1 MRKAVTIQ
9 EQFDVEVFGL
19 EWNDGLA
26 GPKEAPEDI
35 HTAAQ
40 KIQGM
45 RAAALRDWYPEA
57 DAAPWPLNVSCAN
70 ARAPSGDDED
80 TTGTR
85 SLFWRSALL
94 GLSPG

>member
-1 MRKAVTIQ
+1 MKKAVTIQ

-40 KIQGM
+40 KIQVK
-45 RAAALRDWYPEA
+45 RAASLRNWYPDA
-57 DAAPWPLNVSCAN
+57 DAAPWPLNVILCQ
-70 ARAPSGDDED
+70 
-80 TTGTR
+80 R
-85 SLFWRSALL
+85 SSAVWGRRGHYWYTIFFWGSALL